1 VKVYLLH
8 RDRDLVLKPELQD
21 AVYRAMVESSSNPFA
36 IENTRRN
43 LERERARRPQAEQ
56 RAPATTPDELLTQD
70 LELETV
76 WQAMAAG
83 DDYLY
88 ETARRVL
95 LSPLAEPDEIRYRQR
110 VLADCLDRRE
120 VVRRLYELAQEGVT
134 AERQAGSLW
143 SGATPSMILRRSVD
157 VLTLHLDVLRRLRH
171 LAEEERE
178 GFRSEGFRRLFS
190 MLEQELDDEYL
201 AAVEQH
207 LGELEF
213 RHGLLQTARLGKGF
227 KGRDY
232 VVRREREPSWAERVL
247 LGRRSSGYSFQ
258 IHPRDEA
265 GARALEDLR
274 ARGLNEV
281 ASAVAESAEHVRSF
295 FTMLKLEL
303 AFYLGCL
310 NLHERLAA
318 KGEPTCFPEPLAA
331 DAVSLVARGI
341 YDVSLTLHLE
351 QPTVGNDVDAD
362 GKALV
367 VITGANQGGKS
378 TLLRALGLAQLML
391 QAGMFVG
398 ASSFRASVCTGLFTH
413 YKREEDET
421 MAGGKLEEELRRMRE
436 LARGLRPHCLLLCN
450 ESFASTNER
459 EGSEIAG
466 QIVRALLERRLK
478 VFYVTHLYELAR
490 GLYEERR
497 DDGLFLRAER
507 GSDGERPYRLREGA
521 PLPTSFGED
530 SYRRVFAD
538 APDPEAEAAPEPE
551 PQRAAGRP

>member
-1 VKVYLLH
+1 VKVFLLH
-8 RDRDLVLKPELQD
+8 RDRDLVLKPELED
-21 AVYRAMVESSSNPFA
+21 AIFRAMVESSSNPFA
-36 IENTRRN
+36 IENAKRN
-43 LERERARRPQAEQ
+43 LERERATRPDSGQ
-56 RAPATTPDELLTQD
+56 RAPATADELLTRD
-70 LELETV
+70 LELQTI
-76 WQAMAAG
+76 WRAMAAG

-95 LSPLAEPDEIRYRQR
+95 LSPLTEPDEIRYRQQ
-110 VLADCLDRRE
+110 VLADCLQRRE
-120 VVRRLYELAQEGVT
+120 VVRRLYELAQEGVR

-157 VLTLHLDVLRRLRH
+157 VLTLHLDVLRRLRR
-171 LAEEERE
+171 LADEERE
-178 GFRSEGFRRLFS
+178 GFHSEGFRRFFA
-190 MLEQELDDEYL
+190 MLEEELDDEYL
-201 AAVEQH
+201 AAVERH

-213 RHGLLQTARLGKGF
+213 KHGLLQTARLGKGF

-232 VVRREREPSWAERVL
+232 LVRREREPNWAERVL

-265 GARALEDLR
+265 GARALDDLR
-274 ARGLNEV
+274 ARGLNDV

-303 AFYLGCL
+303 AFYLGCV

-318 KGEPTCFPEPLAA
+318 RGGPTCFPDPLPG

-341 YDVSLTLHLE
+341 YDISLALHLE
-351 QPTVGNDVDAD
+351 QRPVGNDVDAD

-398 ASSFRASVCTGLFTH
+398 ARSFRANVCTAVFTH
-413 YKREEDET
+413 YTREEDET
-421 MAGGKLEEELRRMRE
+421 MAAGRLEEELRRMRE
-436 LARGLRPHCLLLCN
+436 LARGFRPGCLLLCN

-466 QIVRALLERRLK
+466 QMVRALLERRLK
-478 VFYVTHLYELAR
+478 VLYVTHLYELAR
-490 GLYEERR
+490 SLYEERR
-497 DDGLFLRAER
+497 DDALFLRAER
-507 GSDGERPYRLREGA
+507 GSDGERPYRLHEGK
-521 PLPTSFGED
+521 PLPTSYGAD
-530 SYRRVFAD
+530 SYRRVFAGF
-538 APDPEAEAAPEPE
+538 PEPE
-551 PQRAAGRP
+551 PERERDPERAASGP